1 MFVIVFAA
9 NGDIRIPKG
18 RAFDRSSV
26 VGDDAASA
34 DKGKADDAASAD
46 KGKANE
52 AAEMR
57 AADNNEYSLLANIFI
72 RPLNGAA

>member
-34 DKGKADDAASAD
+34 DKGKA
-46 KGKANE
+46 NE

-57 AADNNEYSLLANIFI
+57 TADNNEYSLLANIFI

>member
-1 MFVIVFAA
+1 MFAA

-18 RAFDRSSV
+18 RDFDGSSV
-26 VGDDAASA
+26 FGGDAACA
-34 DKGKADDAASAD
+34 GKGN
-46 KGKANE
+46 ANG

-57 AADNNEYSLLANIFI
+57 AADNIWCSLFANIFI

>member
-34 DKGKADDAASAD
+34 DKGKVN
-46 KGKANE
+46 G

-57 AADNNEYSLLANIFI
+57 AADNNKYSLLANIFI

>member
-1 MFVIVFAA
+1 MFAA

-18 RAFDRSSV
+18 RAFDGSSV
-26 VGDDAASA
+26 LCVDAACA
-34 DKGKADDAASAD
+34 DKGN
-46 KGKANE
+46 ANG

-57 AADNNEYSLLANIFI
+57 AADNIKYSLLANIFI